1 MIPGGLV
8 TCYKIDTYCQ
18 SIIIQAYLHPGSVT
32 PNLIFLLLKATRPE
46 LRNAL
51 PAPPDPEHDDLEN
64 FVLLY
69 DDMGLVHQTGW
80 DVLLVLL
87 KNIRVVTVLQGLR

>member
-1 MIPGGLV
+1 M
-8 TCYKIDTYCQ
+8 
-18 SIIIQAYLHPGSVT
+18 T
-32 PNLIFLLLKATRPE
+32 PNLIFLLLEATRPE

-51 PAPPDPEHDDLEN
+51 LAPPDPEHDDLEN

-87 KNIRVVTVLQGLR
+87 ENIRVVTVLQGLTFYIS